1 MSESRSGRQE
11 GYPSGST
18 ERRSEESVSAAD
30 SRSRTLR
37 DAESPSS
44 RSVAWVLAWWS
55 ASRAWSQRHAL
66 VLPITGTLVALGLLA
81 TWEADQLSQSRPAGV
96 LPVVKAVDPLFL
108 SGCLA
113 ALLGLWLA
121 RGRRTR
127 FDSMLGSLRDRRTLV
142 PASDSTGR
150 GRLSDGHWAL
160 LIANIRRLE
169 KNSSRVLATL
179 IGIVIA
185 ALFVWA
191 GTKDE
196 GAIAVLGGPLVGL
209 VGGVL
214 VGYPLGRMVS
224 YGLLSRS
231 LGTANASLRP
241 HRAHVD
247 GAGGLRP
254 LGHYFVSQTWLLLLP
269 AVFLL
274 VWTTILFIPYWQG
287 HSAPCAAGSP
297 PAKTSVSTIASCVG
311 QHYASWR
318 WPYVGLS
325 LVAIALSILVSLP
338 ALLRAHRDMGAE
350 RDRQIHEADEAYSEA
365 ASRAQGSSHEKDR
378 AASLETELAS
388 SAERWREAESMPTWP
403 FDSSLKRRILGI
415 GALIATPLV
424 TQMVSAVV
432 KNFSP
437 K

>member
-1 MSESRSGRQE
+1 MPEWRPGRQE
-11 GYPSGST
+11 GRVSASRKD
-18 ERRSEESVSAAD
+18 RRSEESVSAAEA
-30 SRSRTLR
+30 RTLR
-37 DAESPSS
+37 DVGSEGSG
-44 RSVAWVLAWWS
+44 SVASVVGWYDAARVWS
-55 ASRAWSQRHAL
+55 ERHAL
-66 VLPITGTLVALGLLA
+66 VLPIAGTIIALSLIA
-81 TWEADQLSQSRPAGV
+81 TWEARQLSQSRPAGV
-96 LPVVKAVDPLFL
+96 LPVVEAVDPLFL

-121 RGRRTR
+121 RGRRAR

-142 PASDSTGR
+142 PASDSRER
-150 GRLSDGHWAL
+150 GRLSDAQWAL

-169 KNSSRVLATL
+169 KNSSRVLAAL
-179 IGIVIA
+179 IGVVIA

-191 GTKDE
+191 GTKDG

-214 VGYPLGRMVS
+214 VGYPVGRMVS

-231 LGTANASLRP
+231 LGTAKASLRP

-274 VWTTILFIPYWQG
+274 VWTTILLIPYWQG
-287 HSAPCAAGSP
+287 NSAPCAAGSQP
-297 PAKTSVSTIASCVG
+297 VKTSVSTIASCVG

-325 LVAIALSILVSLP
+325 LVAIALAILVSLP
-338 ALLRAHRDMGAE
+338 ALLRAHRDMTAE
-350 RDRQIHEADEAYSEA
+350 RDRQIHEADEAYSEV
-365 ASRAQGSSHEKDR
+365 ASRAQGSSATKDR
-378 AASLETELAS
+378 ASSLETELAS
-388 SAERWREAESMPTWP
+388 SAERWRDAEGMPTWP
-403 FDSSLKRRILGI
+403 FDSSLKRRMLGL
-415 GALIATPLV
+415 GAIIATPLV
-424 TQMVSAVV
+424 TQVVSAVV

>member
-1 MSESRSGRQE
+1 MPESCSGRQ
-11 GYPSGST
+11 GRYLSASKT
-18 ERRSEESVSAAD
+18 ERASEELLSAAD
-30 SRSRTLR
+30 SARRAR
-37 DAESPSS
+37 DTESSGS
-44 RSVAWVLAWWS
+44 RSVTSVLAWYG
-55 ASRAWSQRHAL
+55 AARAWNRRHAL
-66 VLPITGTLVALGLLA
+66 VLPITGTLIALSLLA
-81 TWEADQLSQSRPAGV
+81 TWEADQLSQSRPSGV

-121 RGRRTR
+121 RGRRAR

-142 PASDSTGR
+142 PASDSTER
-150 GRLSDGHWAL
+150 GRLSDTQWNL
-160 LIANIRRLE
+160 LIANIRRREEHSL
-169 KNSSRVLATL
+169 RVLAAL

-185 ALFVWA
+185 AMFVWA
-191 GTKDE
+191 GTKDR
-196 GAIAVLGGPLVGL
+196 GVVIAVLGGSLVGL
-209 VGGVL
+209 VGGFL
-214 VGYPLGRMVS
+214 VGYPVGRMVS

-231 LGTANASLRP
+231 LDAAKARLLP

-254 LGHYFVSQTWLLLLP
+254 LGHHFVSQTWLLLLP

-318 WPYVGLS
+318 WPYLGLS
-325 LVAIALSILVSLP
+325 LVAIALAIFVSLP
-338 ALLRAHRDMGAE
+338 ALLRAHRDMTAE

-365 ASRAQGSSHEKDR
+365 ASRTQALSHGRER

-388 SAERWREAESMPTWP
+388 RRSYGEKLRACLAGPSTAH
-403 FDSSLKRRILGI
+403 SSVGCSDLARSLQF
-415 GALIATPLV
+415 PL
-424 TQMVSAVV
+424 
-432 KNFSP
+432 SP
-437 K
+437 KLSPL